1 MTQKLLL
8 TLNLASIL
16 LSANAQSH
24 TDHYELAPD
33 YMQQLFSD
41 IISSECRIVHYSN
54 EGGSYDGHSR
64 NSIFFGWGNYQ
75 TENGNRWIG

>member
-33 YMQQLFSD
+33 YMQQLP
-41 IISSECRIVHYSN
+41 EL
-54 EGGSYDGHSR
+54 
-64 NSIFFGWGNYQ
+64 
-75 TENGNRWIG
+75 